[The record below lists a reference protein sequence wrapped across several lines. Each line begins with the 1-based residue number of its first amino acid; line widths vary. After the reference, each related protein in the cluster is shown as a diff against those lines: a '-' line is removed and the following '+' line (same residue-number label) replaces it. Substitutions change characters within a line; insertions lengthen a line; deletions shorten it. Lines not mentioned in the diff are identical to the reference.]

1 MILRLIRFVLMM
13 VLLGIFLPMAG
24 GCGGPAAGTASLSEN
39 PAITKIMSIQNGPV
53 YIQKSGEEK
62 WRAGQEGMEIKTG
75 DRVKTDPGS
84 RATVVFFEG
93 STIELEGET
102 EITMT
107 EISGAQNTS
116 TTIKLKQEIGTT
128 INRVKKLADTASG
141 YEIETPAAVAGVR
154 GTTFKVSVLADGT
167 TIVSNIEGSVFV
179 TAQGKTII
187 LEENTETTVKPGQ
200 TPGEAVPF
208 INDITSL
215 PTTAATANPVADIGT
230 GFLYEPAY
238 IWKGDTITIDYW
250 VKNTGNMPLSDI
262 SISETTEAAAYSKG
276 DENNN
281 KILEPGEIWYYTT
294 HIETEWNGPD
304 TISLSFSATGSSPTS
319 TPTSTSTTS
328 LDIHSFIIRI
338 TSPEHDSRFTSP
350 TVTITGKVG
359 DPSFTEV
366 EIRVNTTRTTV
377 PITNMTFSGTITL
390 SPGENSVWCKVD
402 TGPTSSSST
411 GYNLYYD
418 P

>member
-1 MILRLIRFVLMM
+1 MIFRLIRIVLMSALCG
-13 VLLGIFLPMAG
+13 VMAPLTA
-24 GCGGPAAGTASLSEN
+24 GCGGSATGANGTSQNLAV
-39 PAITKIMSIQNGPV
+39 TKILSIQGGKV
-53 YIQKSGEEK
+53 YVQESGEQEWQEGK
-62 WRAGQEGMEIKTG
+62 EGMEIKTS

-84 RATVVFFEG
+84 RTTIVFFEG
-93 STIELEGET
+93 STIELESET
-102 EITMT
+102 EISITD
-107 EISGAQNTS
+107 ISGAQK
-116 TTIKLKQEIGTT
+116 TTTAIKLKQEIGTT
-128 INRVKKLADTASG
+128 INRVKKLTDTASC

-154 GTTFKVSVLADGT
+154 GTIFKVSVLADGT
-167 TIVSNIEGSVFV
+167 TTIINMEGSVFV

-208 INDITSL
+208 KNDI
-215 PTTAATANPVADIGT
+215 AATKATSNPVAEIRT
-230 GFLYEPAY
+230 GFLYDPAY

-262 SISETTEAAAYSKG
+262 SISETTRAAIYSKG
-276 DENNN
+276 DDNSN

-304 TISLSFSATGSSPTS
+304 IIPISFNVTGNSPTS

-338 TSPEHDSRFTSP
+338 TSPEHDSRFSSP

-377 PITNMTFSGTITL
+377 PITDMTFSGTITL
-390 SPGENSVWCKVD
+390 SPGENSVWCGVE
-402 TGPTSSSST
+402 TGPSSSSST